1 MNYPQILIVD
11 DELPARQRLIA
22 LLEDIHSVCPHTLA
36 GQAVNAREAL
46 LLMRELQPDI
56 VLLDVQ
62 MPEMNGMELAHQM
75 QTLDG
80 GCPEIIFVTAY
91 DNFAVNAFEVGAS
104 DYLLKPVRAIRLQE
118 AIQRAMQRLN
128 RRDVPEQ
135 RQYFTVVEKDQ
146 IWRVPVT
153 EVLFLKADQ
162 KYVSLHTAHKE
173 YLIEA
178 SLNSLEREFGKEF
191 LRVHRSVLVAR
202 NAIAG
207 VARALHMTDEQGE
220 EEKVTESWE
229 LIVSGSTQRLP
240 VSRRQ
245 WPLVKEMMRHRG
257 NDFPA

>member
-1 MNYPQILIVD
+1 
-11 DELPARQRLIA
+11 
-22 LLEDIHSVCPHTLA
+22 
-36 GQAVNAREAL
+36 
-46 LLMRELQPDI
+46 
-56 VLLDVQ
+56 
-62 MPEMNGMELAHQM
+62 
-75 QTLDG
+75 
-80 GCPEIIFVTAY
+80 
-91 DNFAVNAFEVGAS
+91 
-104 DYLLKPVRAIRLQE
+104 
-118 AIQRAMQRLN
+118 LN